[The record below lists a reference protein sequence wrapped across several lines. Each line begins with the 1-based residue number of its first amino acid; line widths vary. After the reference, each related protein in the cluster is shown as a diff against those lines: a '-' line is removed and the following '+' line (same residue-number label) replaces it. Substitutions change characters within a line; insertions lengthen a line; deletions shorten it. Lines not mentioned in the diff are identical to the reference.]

1 MRVKILISAALVAL
15 AACGNGQSGG
25 PAEQGEAQALRAA
38 ADDPR
43 LQRFYEARAWQ
54 PAWQGEAG
62 ERLAEAIGGA
72 SRHGLDPAAFLR
84 DIPEGGDAA
93 ARDAA
98 LSRAAL
104 DYAEALARGRTD
116 PTRLD
121 RAYTLPRPDPD
132 LVGGLAGA
140 IDGGDVSGWLESL
153 APQDAE
159 YRALSEAYA
168 QANRQIGESAG
179 NPPPQLVNRAR
190 TLAVNL
196 ERRRWL
202 ERAPPATR
210 IVVNTAPAMLTYFRD
225 GSPVDRRRVVVGEP
239 GNETPELASPLY
251 RLVANPTWTVPRSI
265 EEEEIAPQGES
276 YLRRNNMVRRDGW
289 IVQQPGPENA
299 LGLVKF
305 DMRNDHAIYL
315 HDTPAK
321 SLFAAD
327 DRHRSHGCVRVQD
340 ALGFAQM
347 LATQNGVLDQW
358 NEARAERGED
368 GDLEET
374 MVPLP
379 DAIPVRLLY
388 HTAFLADG
396 RLTLVADHYG
406 WDEAVA
412 VALGL
417 PARPHDRV
425 RHGNGD
431 IGP

>member
-1 MRVKILISAALVAL
+1 MRVKILVSAALIAL
-15 AACGNGQSGG
+15 ASCGNRPSEGPAGQS
-25 PAEQGEAQALRAA
+25 ETQALRAA

-43 LQRFYEARAWQ
+43 LQRFYEARGWR
-54 PAWQGEAG
+54 PAWDGEAG
-62 ERLAEAIGGA
+62 QRLTEAIGGA
-72 SRHGLDPAAFLR
+72 TRHGLEAAAFLGE
-84 DIPEGGDAA
+84 IPEGGDAA
-93 ARDAA
+93 VREAA

-104 DYAEALARGRTD
+104 AYAEALARGRTD
-116 PTRLD
+116 PTRFD
-121 RAYTLPRPDPD
+121 HPYTLPRPNPD
-132 LVGGLAGA
+132 LAAGLAQA
-140 IDGGDVSGWLESL
+140 IEGGNVAAWLDGL

-159 YRALSEAYA
+159 YRTLSDAYV
-168 QANRQIGESAG
+168 QANRQIADSGG
-179 NPPPQLVNRAR
+179 NPPPQLVDRAR

-202 ERAPPATR
+202 ERAPAATR
-210 IVVNTAPAMLTYFRD
+210 IDVNTGAAMLTYIRD
-225 GSPVDRRRVVVGEP
+225 NAVADRRRVVVGEP

-265 EEEEIAPQGES
+265 QEEEIAPRGDS
-276 YLRRNNMVRRDGW
+276 YLARNNMEWRDGW
-289 IVQQPGPENA
+289 IVQRPGPANS

-305 DMRNDHAIYL
+305 DMQNDHAIYL

-321 SLFAAD
+321 ALFAEA

-347 LATQNGVLDQW
+347 LAGEQNVLDQW
-358 NEARAERGED
+358 NEARAERDED

-374 MVPLP
+374 MVALARP
-379 DAIPVRLLY
+379 IPVRLLY

-396 RLTLVADHYG
+396 RLTIVPDHYG

-417 PARPHDRV
+417 PPRPRSPV
-425 RHGNGD
+425 RHVNGD
-431 IGP
+431 VGP

>member
-289 IVQQPGPENA
+289 ITTNSACSGGSIGLMVYSPVLMAVKIGSTIRIAASISSRA
-299 LGLVKF
+299 LRPSIGLTEPQKTARSGCF
-305 DMRNDHAIYL
+305 EAISA
-315 HDTPAK
+315 H
-321 SLFAAD
+321 F
-327 DRHRSHGCVRVQD
+327 SHGD
-340 ALGFAQM
+340 SPS
-347 LATQNGVLDQW
+347 W
-358 NEARAERGED
+358 NRSVSGSGCA
-368 GDLEET
+368 
-374 MVPLP
+374 
-379 DAIPVRLLY
+379 AIMSVSEPSM
-388 HTAFLADG
+388 T
-396 RLTLVADHYG
+396 
-406 WDEAVA
+406 
-412 VALGL
+412 
-417 PARPHDRV
+417 
-425 RHGNGD
+425 
-431 IGP
+431 IS